1 MVMKYLDPKADLTFK
16 KIFGNHPTRLIS
28 LLNALLPLSD
38 EEQIHEIKY
47 LPTELVP
54 ENNSYRYAITN
65 ILCTDAK
72 SNKFCVVIRIEWSNF
87 FEHRVQFLASEL
99 YVNPAIKQVKYFA
112 QYPTYSLNL
121 ISDTFKYNTPDF
133 IHNYH
138 VVYDKDTHK
147 VIEDLHFTFIEL
159 PKFTPHSITDKRMMV
174 LWLRFLTEI
183 NEETKEVP
191 SDLLNDPEIG
201 KAVEELEI
209 SGFTDAEL
217 RAYDKFWDSVSVERT
232 LLDDRYQKGKEEG
245 RAEGKEEG
253 RAEGKEEG
261 RAEGMSQRSLEIAR
275 NLLSLGLPIDQITQ
289 ATGLTEEEIE
299 LLKES

>member
-1 MVMKYLDPKADLTFK
+1 MKYLDPKADLTFK
-16 KIFGNHPTRLIS
+16 KIFGNHPKRLIS
-28 LLNALLPLSD
+28 LLNALLPLSE

-72 SNKFCVVIRIEWSNF
+72 SNKFCVVIRIEWSDAF
-87 FEHRVQFLASEL
+87 QQRVQFLASEL

-121 ISDTFKYNTPDF
+121 INDIFAHDTPDF
-133 IHNYH
+133 IHNYRIVH
-138 VVYDKDTHK
+138 DKDSNK
-147 VIEDLHFTFIEL
+147 VIEGLHFTFIEL
-159 PKFTPHSITDKRMMV
+159 PKFTPHSIADKRMMV

-183 NEETKEVP
+183 NSNTKDIP

-209 SGFTDAEL
+209 SGFSDAEL
-217 RAYDKFWDSVSVERT
+217 WAYDKFWDSVSVERT
-232 LLDDRYQKGKEEG
+232 LIDDSYQKGIEKGIE
-245 RAEGKEEG
+245 KS
-253 RAEGKEEG
+253 
-261 RAEGMSQRSLEIAR
+261 MNQRSLEIAR
-275 NLLSLGLPIDQITQ
+275 KMLAKGMDE
-289 ATGLTEEEIE
+289 AMVMDMTGLTAEEIKQIK
-299 LLKES
+299 L

>member
-1 MVMKYLDPKADLTFK
+1 MKYLDPKADLTFK
-16 KIFGNHPTRLIS
+16 KIFGNHPKRLIS
-28 LLNALLPLSD
+28 LLNALLPLSE
-38 EEQIHEIKY
+38 EEQIQEIKY

-72 SNKFCVVIRIEWSNF
+72 SNKFCVVIRIEWSDAF
-87 FEHRVQFLASEL
+87 QLRVQFLASEL

-159 PKFTPHSITDKRMMV
+159 PKFTPHSIADKRMMV

-183 NEETKEVP
+183 NSDTKEIP
-191 SDLLNDPEIG
+191 ADLLNEPEIG

-209 SGFTDAEL
+209 SGFSDAEL
-217 RAYDKFWDSVSVERT
+217 WAYDKFWDSVSVERT
-232 LLDDRYQKGKEEG
+232 LIDDSYKKGIEKS
-245 RAEGKEEG
+245 
-253 RAEGKEEG
+253 
-261 RAEGMSQRSLEIAR
+261 MNQRSLEIAR
-275 NLLSLGLPIDQITQ
+275 KMLAKGMDE
-289 ATGLTEEEIE
+289 ATVMDMTGVTAEEIKQMK
-299 LLKES
+299 L

>member
-1 MVMKYLDPKADLTFK
+1 MKYLDPKADLTFK
-16 KIFGNHPTRLIS
+16 KIFGNHPKRLIS
-28 LLNALLPLSD
+28 LLNALLPLSE
-38 EEQIHEIKY
+38 EEQIQEIKY

-72 SNKFCVVIRIEWSNF
+72 SNKFCVVIRIEWSDAF
-87 FEHRVQFLASEL
+87 QLRVQFLASEL

-159 PKFTPHSITDKRMMV
+159 PKFTPHFIADKRMMV

-183 NEETKEVP
+183 NSDTKEIP
-191 SDLLNDPEIG
+191 ADLLNDPEIG

-209 SGFTDAEL
+209 SGFSDAEL
-217 RAYDKFWDSVSVERT
+217 WAYDKFWDSVSVERT
-232 LLDDRYQKGKEEG
+232 LIDDSYKKGIEKS
-245 RAEGKEEG
+245 
-253 RAEGKEEG
+253 
-261 RAEGMSQRSLEIAR
+261 MNQRSLEIAR
-275 NLLSLGLPIDQITQ
+275 KMLAKGMDEASVMDM
-289 ATGLTEEEIE
+289 TGLTAEEIK
-299 LLKES
+299 LLKSEMEM

>member
-16 KIFGNHPTRLIS
+16 KIFGNHPKRLIS
-28 LLNALLPLSD
+28 LLNALLPLCE

-47 LPTELVP
+47 QPTELVP

-72 SNKFCVVIRIEWSNF
+72 SNKFCVVIRIEWSDAF
-87 FEHRVQFLASEL
+87 QQRVQFLASEL

-121 ISDTFKYNTPDF
+121 INDIFAHDTPDF
-133 IHNYH
+133 IHNYRIVH
-138 VVYDKDTHK
+138 DKDSNK
-147 VIEDLHFTFIEL
+147 VIEGLHFTFIEL
-159 PKFTPHSITDKRMMV
+159 PKFTPHSIADKRMMV

-183 NEETKEVP
+183 NSDTKEIP
-191 SDLLNDPEIG
+191 ADLLNDPEIG

-217 RAYDKFWDSVSVERT
+217 WAYDKFWDSVSVERT
-232 LLDDRYQKGKEEG
+232 LIDDSYQKGIEKGIE
-245 RAEGKEEG
+245 K
-253 RAEGKEEG
+253 
-261 RAEGMSQRSLEIAR
+261 GMNQRSLEIAR
-275 NLLSLGLPIDQITQ
+275 KMLTQ
-289 ATGLTEEEIE
+289 GMDEAMVMDMTGLTAEEIKQMK
-299 LLKES
+299 L

>member
-1 MVMKYLDPKADLTFK
+1 MKYLDPKAVLTFK
-16 KIFGNHPTRLIS
+16 KIFANHPKRLIS
-28 LLNALLPLSD
+28 LLNALLPLSE

-72 SNKFCVVIRIEWSNF
+72 SNKFCVVIRIEWSDAF
-87 FEHRVQFLASEL
+87 QQRVQFLASEL
-99 YVNPAIKQVKYFA
+99 YVNPAIKQVKYFS

-121 ISDTFKYNTPDF
+121 INDIFAHDTPDF
-133 IHNYH
+133 IHNYRIVH
-138 VVYDKDTHK
+138 DKDSNK
-147 VIEDLHFTFIEL
+147 VIEGLHFTFIEL
-159 PKFTPHSITDKRMMV
+159 PKFTPHSIADKRMMV

-183 NEETKEVP
+183 NSNTKEIP

-217 RAYDKFWDSVSVERT
+217 WAYDKFWDSVSVERT
-232 LLDDRYQKGKEEG
+232 LIDDSYQKGIEKGIE
-245 RAEGKEEG
+245 KS
-253 RAEGKEEG
+253 
-261 RAEGMSQRSLEIAR
+261 MNQRSLEIAR
-275 NLLSLGLPIDQITQ
+275 KMLAKGMDE
-289 ATGLTEEEIE
+289 AMVMDMTGLTAEEIKQMK
-299 LLKES
+299 L